1 MEKDLDIP
9 QIKLKEDHIG
19 AGLPS
24 VLPQKVST
32 CELLPVFMLQRDPV
46 ERYLKEY
53 SL

>member
-19 AGLPS
+19 GGLPS

-32 CELLPVFMLQRDPV
+32 CELLPVILLQHDAV
-46 ERYLKEY
+46 KRYLKEY